1 MPNIDWNAYDNAAES
16 TGNSRA
22 QLLPGAYVA
31 QVQAIR
37 TEGET
42 RYGTWTADEKQY
54 VLVVF
59 DIAEG
64 ECAGEYS
71 RDWFMKDGRLDPSK
85 DWMHCIYLSFKNTEK
100 NMQWF
105 KRRLRAISE
114 SNPGFDAEA
123 AARADKWEMFVGKK
137 IGVLLDGEVSTGD
150 NGYDRWRF
158 SADIISVQDVKTGNH
173 RAPKTT
179 DNRTKVEPVA
189 DAYDDIPFM

>member
-54 VLVVF
+54 VLVVY

-64 ECAGEYS
+64 DCAGEYS

-85 DWMHCIYLSFKNTEK
+85 DWMHCFYLSWKNYGYFK
-100 NMQWF
+100 MLLHRF
-105 KRRLRAISE
+105 SE

-137 IGVLLDGEVSTGD
+137 IGVLLDGEVSTND

-158 SADIISVQDVKTGNH
+158 SASALRVQDVKTGNY
-173 RAPKTT
+173 RKPKIT

-189 DAYDDIPFM
+189 DVYDDIPFM